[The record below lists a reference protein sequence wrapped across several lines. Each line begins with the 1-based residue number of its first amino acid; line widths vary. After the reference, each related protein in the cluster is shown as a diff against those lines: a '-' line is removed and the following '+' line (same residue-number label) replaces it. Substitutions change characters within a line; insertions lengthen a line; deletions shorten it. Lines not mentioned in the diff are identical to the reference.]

1 MSLLSCLHRAEVW
14 ERFYE
19 YKKSLAVGGRDID
32 RLRGFID
39 RAAYLPV
46 CEAIEAG
53 DPLPLPERSVISKM
67 SSGKKRVVYTWPEP
81 NNTVFKLL
89 TWLLLR
95 NHDHLFAGNLY
106 SFRPGVTA
114 KDAVKH
120 LASVSPG
127 KWAYKADIS
136 DYFNSI
142 PVPLMTAE
150 LKTVLAGDEPLC
162 SLLCALLEE
171 PHVISGGAEIT
182 EQKGI
187 MAGTPLA
194 AFYANVFLRELDRYF
209 EDRCIIYA
217 RYSDDIIVFAE
228 NPAQLEERAGY
239 IKDFLSERML
249 RINPDKETVYSPA
262 GGWVF
267 LGFEFRDF
275 RLDVAPASIRK
286 IKAKMRRKTRALER
300 WQNRSGADRE
310 RAARAFIRAFNRK
323 LFEGAGEN
331 ELTWARWYFPV
342 LTSDRGLKEIDLY
355 CQECIRYLLTG
366 KRTKARFNA
375 RYSDLKA
382 LGYRSLVH
390 EFYEVKESYSETPR

>member
-1 MSLLSCLHRAEVW
+1 MSLLDELNRAEVW
-14 ERFYE
+14 EQFYE
-19 YKKSLAVGGRDID
+19 YKKSLAVGGRDAE

-39 RAAYLPV
+39 RAAYVPV
-46 CEAIEAG
+46 CDAIASGE
-53 DPLPLPERSVISKM
+53 PLPLPERSVISKM
-67 SSGKKRVVYTWPEP
+67 SSGKKRVVYTYPEP
-81 NNTVFKLL
+81 YNTVFKLL

-95 NHDHLFAGNLY
+95 NYNRLFAGNLY

-114 KDAVKH
+114 KDAVKY
-120 LASVSPG
+120 LARVSAG
-127 KWAYKADIS
+127 KWAYKADVS

-150 LKTVLAGDEPLC
+150 LKTVFADDAPLC
-162 SLLCALLEE
+162 RLLCALLEE
-171 PHVISGGAEIT
+171 PRVINRGAEIT

-194 AFYANVFLRELDRYF
+194 AFYANVFLRKLDRYF
-209 EDRCIIYA
+209 EERGAIYA
-217 RYSDDIIVFAE
+217 RYSDDIIIFAE

-239 IKDFLSERML
+239 IRDFLSERTL
-249 RINPDKETVYSPA
+249 KINPDKQTVYGPSD
-262 GGWVF
+262 GWVF
-267 LGFEFRDF
+267 LGFEFKNA
-275 RLDVAPASIRK
+275 RLDVAPASIGK

-342 LTSDRGLKEIDLY
+342 LTSDGGLHEIDLY

-390 EFYEVKESYSETPR
+390 EFYEVKKSYSETPR